1 MNLSEIT
8 EKIYAE
14 GVEKGNAQAQEIIA
28 EARRKQRLSLQR
40 RRRKPL
46 RW

>member
-14 GVEKGNAQAQEIIA
+14 GVEKGNAEAQQIVAQANEKAAAIVA
-28 EARRKQRLSLQR
+28 GAA
-40 RRRKPL
+40 
-46 RW
+46 